1 MENLPGPKVNQP
13 LADKTT
19 AQPPSQKPNF
29 ISWHYGV
36 SLPEFIN
43 NKIRQIQE
51 TPKTF
56 NVASILK
63 NFFAPYRRL
72 SIEGKEKKFGVSGL
86 FDKITFNLTSIFV
99 GASVRTVLLL
109 TWILTTILLVP
120 VNAVLIIAWAAIP
133 VFSLPRYLE
142 FTKNTLFEQDFGD
155 SATFLTKI
163 TGTDF
168 YRLLYIFFDEKL
180 TDAIKQI
187 SALENVVITSGQ
199 KLPQI
204 LMTLANN
211 YPAAKSYFD
220 QKNIKAKDFEIL
232 VNHIA
237 HYLERPKGGIGTF
250 ARSLSFG
257 YTNNLDKFCTE
268 LTSQNL
274 PPPSKKQLL
283 LRIEKVILRPSANNV
298 LLVGEPGVGRH
309 TALTSLASAIQ
320 REEMPN
326 LKERRVMLLDA
337 VALLGTGE
345 NINEAKT
352 NFEAILAEAKHAGNV
367 ILAIDAIDQ
376 VVSAQE
382 GRIDL
387 TDVLSTILTD
397 NTLPIIGITTLDD
410 FNRFV
415 RPNGLIFKLFEKID
429 VEEPAREETIDV
441 VISKALELSKTE
453 NIKINFEAILEIV
466 DKSEKLIAYRN
477 QPEKSIV
484 LLGDCVNKINSQKQ
498 NVITRDT
505 VSEVLKQQTKVPV
518 GEITKDESTKLKD
531 LERILHLRI
540 VGQDEAIVQIAKAMR
555 RARAEIEAGN
565 RPIGSFLF
573 LGPTGVGKT
582 ETAKAL
588 AETYFG
594 AEDSMVR
601 LDMSE
606 YQGGDSLK
614 RLIGDS
620 QSRTSGNLSS
630 LIAQNPF
637 SLLLV
642 DEFEKADTDVQNLFL
657 QILDE
662 GFMTDAL
669 GKKVNFD
676 NVIIIA
682 TSNAAAEYIREEIQK
697 NVLGDDLQKGLVEY
711 VLKQKLFSPE
721 LINRFDGVVVY
732 RPLSDTEIVAVT
744 KLMLQRLAKELK
756 ESKNIILEITDDLAS
771 QIAKSGFD
779 AQFGA
784 RPIRRLIAN
793 KLEDGI
799 AKMIIDGSAKS
810 GTTIPS
816 AMLLKFLA

>member
-1 MENLPGPKVNQP
+1 MADLP
-13 LADKTT
+13 
-19 AQPPSQKPNF
+19 AQTSPQQQLQKPNF
-29 ISWHYGV
+29 ISWHYAV
-36 SLPEFIN
+36 SLPEFVQ
-43 NKIRQIQE
+43 NKIKQIRQ

-56 NVASILK
+56 NVSSILK

-72 SIEGKEKKFGVSGL
+72 SVEGKEKKFGASGF
-86 FDKITFNLTSIFV
+86 FDKLTFNLTSIFV
-99 GASVRTVLLL
+99 GASVRTVLLIA
-109 TWILTTILLVP
+109 WILTTILLVP
-120 VNAVLIIAWAAIP
+120 INAILILAWAAIP
-133 VFSLPRYLE
+133 VFSYPKYLE
-142 FTKNTLFEQDFGD
+142 FTNNTLFEGDFKSQQDFLKKLQD
-155 SATFLTKI
+155 
-163 TGTDF
+163 TDF
-168 YRLLYIFFDEKL
+168 FRLLYIFFDEKL
-180 TDAIKQI
+180 TETFKQI
-187 SALENVVITSGQ
+187 SDLQRLGLETGQSLDVI
-199 KLPQI
+199 L
-204 LMTLANN
+204 LTLYQNFPPVKN
-211 YPAAKSYFD
+211 YLD

-232 VNHIA
+232 VNHLA
-237 HYLERPKGGIGTF
+237 HYQKKQHAAFGTLGK
-250 ARSLSFG
+250 SLSFG

-268 LTSQNL
+268 LTAKNL
-274 PPPSKKQLL
+274 PPPQKQQLL
-283 LRIEKVILRPSANNV
+283 LRIEKVILRPSANNI

-320 REEMPN
+320 KEQMPN
-326 LKERRVMLLDA
+326 LAERRVMLLDA
-337 VALLGTGE
+337 VALLGTGG

-376 VVSAQE
+376 IVSAQE
-382 GRIDL
+382 SRIDL
-387 TDVLSTILTD
+387 TDVLAAVLTD

-429 VEEPAREETIDV
+429 VEEPSREETIDV
-441 VISKALELSKTE
+441 VISKALEIVKE
-453 NIKINFEAILEIV
+453 KNIKIDFDAILEIV
-466 DKSEKLIAYRN
+466 DKSTKLIAYRN

-484 LLGDCVNKINSQKQ
+484 LLGDALNQIRSQNQ
-498 NVITRDT
+498 NVITKDT
-505 VSEVLKQQTKVPV
+505 ISEVLKTQTKVPV
-518 GEITKDESTKLKD
+518 GRITKDESAKLKD
-531 LERILHLRI
+531 LEKILHQRI
-540 VGQDEAIVQIAKAMR
+540 VGQDEAIVEIAKAMR
-555 RARAEIEAGN
+555 RARAEIEQGT
-565 RPIGSFLF
+565 RPTGSFLF

-606 YQGGDSLK
+606 YQGADSLK

-642 DEFEKADTDVQNLFL
+642 DEFEKADNNVQNLFL

-662 GFMTDAL
+662 GIMTDAL
-669 GKKVNFD
+669 GKKVNFG

-697 NVLGDDLQKGLVEY
+697 GVLGDNLQKGLVEY

-732 RPLSDTEIVAVT
+732 RPLTDDQAIAVT
-744 KLMLQRLAKELK
+744 KLMLLRLAKELK
-756 ESKNIILEITDDLAS
+756 ESKNLTLEITDDLAA

-784 RPIRRLIAN
+784 RPIRRLIAD

-799 AKMIIDGSAKS
+799 AKIIIDGSAKG
-810 GTTIPS
+810 GTTIP
-816 AMLLKFLA
+816 AAELLEFLS

>member
-1 MENLPGPKVNQP
+1 MADLPSQQSNQAA
-13 LADKTT
+13 L
-19 AQPPSQKPNF
+19 QKPNF
-29 ISWHYGV
+29 ILWHYAV
-36 SLPEFIN
+36 SLPEFVN
-43 NKIRQIQE
+43 SKIKQILE

-56 NVASILK
+56 NVTAILK
-63 NFFAPYRRL
+63 NFLAPYRRL
-72 SIEGKEKKFGVSGL
+72 TIEGKEKKFGASGF
-86 FDKITFNLTSIFV
+86 FDKLTFNLTSIFV
-99 GASVRTVLLL
+99 GASVRTVLLIA
-109 TWILTTILLVP
+109 WILTTILLVP
-120 VNAVLIIAWAAIP
+120 INAFLILLWAAIP
-133 VFSLPRYLE
+133 FLSLSKYLE
-142 FTKNTLFEQDFGD
+142 FTKNTLFDNDFK
-155 SATFLTKI
+155 SQEAFMKKLQE
-163 TGTDF
+163 TDF
-168 YRLLYIFFDEKL
+168 FRLLYIFFNEKL
-180 TDAIKQI
+180 IDAFKQI
-187 SALENVVITSGQ
+187 PPFSSLGIKSGQ
-199 KLPQI
+199 KIPQI
-204 LMTLANN
+204 LMTLAANAPPVKT
-211 YPAAKSYFD
+211 YLD

-232 VNHIA
+232 INHLT
-237 HYLERPKGGIGTF
+237 HYQNKPHAAFGTLGK
-250 ARSLSFG
+250 SLSFG
-257 YTNNLDKFCTE
+257 YTNNLDKFCIE
-268 LTSQNL
+268 LTAKNL
-274 PPPSKKQLL
+274 PPPQKQQLL

-309 TALTSLASAIQ
+309 TTLTSLASAIQ
-320 REEMPN
+320 QELMPN

-367 ILAIDAIDQ
+367 ILAIDAVDQ

-415 RPNGLIFKLFEKID
+415 RPNGLVFKLFEKID
-429 VEEPAREETIDV
+429 VEEPPREETIDV

-484 LLGDCVNKINSQKQ
+484 LLNDAVNQIHSQKQ
-498 NVITRDT
+498 NVISKET

-518 GEITKDESTKLKD
+518 GEIDKDESTKLKD
-531 LERILHLRI
+531 LEKILHQRI
-540 VGQDEAIVQIAKAMR
+540 VGQDEAIVEIAKAMR
-555 RARAEIEAGN
+555 RARAEIEQGN

-594 AEDSMVR
+594 AEDRMVR

-606 YQGGDSLK
+606 YQGEDSLK

-669 GKKVNFD
+669 DKKVNFD

-697 NVLGDDLQKGLVEY
+697 NVLGDNLQKGLVEY

-732 RPLSDTEIVAVT
+732 RPLTDDQAIAIT
-744 KLMLQRLAKELK
+744 KLMLLRLAKELK
-756 ESKNIILEITDDLAS
+756 ESKNITLEISDDLAA

-784 RPIRRLIAN
+784 RPIRRLIAD

-810 GTTIPS
+810 GTTIP
-816 AMLLKFLA
+816 AATLLKFLS

>member
-1 MENLPGPKVNQP
+1 MENLPTQ
-13 LADKTT
+13 TT
-19 AQPPSQKPNF
+19 AQLPPQKPNF
-29 ISWHYGV
+29 ISWHYAV
-36 SLPEFIN
+36 SLPEFVQ
-43 NKIRQIQE
+43 NKIKQIQE

-56 NVASILK
+56 NVAAILK

-99 GASVRTVLLL
+99 GASVRTVLLIA
-109 TWILTTILLVP
+109 WILITILLVP
-120 VNAVLIIAWAAIP
+120 INAFLILVWAAIP
-133 VFSLPRYLE
+133 FFSFAKYLD
-142 FTKNTLFEQDFGD
+142 FTRNTLFDEDFKEPRV
-155 SATFLTKI
+155 FLEKLKD
-163 TGTDF
+163 TDF
-168 YRLLYIFFDEKL
+168 FRLLYIFFDEKL
-180 TDAIKQI
+180 IEALLQTSNLQNLQI
-187 SALENVVITSGQ
+187 TPGQ
-199 KLPQI
+199 KNSQI
-204 LMTLANN
+204 ISTLCTKA
-211 YPAAKSYFD
+211 PAVKTYFD
-220 QKNIKAKDFEIL
+220 QKNIKAQDLKIL
-232 VNHIA
+232 LLHIDQ
-237 HYLERPKGGIGTF
+237 YLERPKAQLGTF
-250 ARSLSFG
+250 AKSLSFG

-268 LTSQNL
+268 LTAQNL
-274 PPPSKKQLL
+274 PRPSNQKLL
-283 LRIEKVILRPSANNV
+283 LRIEKVILRLSANNV

-309 TALTSLASAIQ
+309 TALISLASAIQ
-320 REEMPN
+320 KEQMPN

-337 VALLGTGE
+337 VALLGTGT
-345 NINEAKT
+345 NINETKT

-376 VVSAQE
+376 VVTAQE

-477 QPEKSIV
+477 QPEKSVV
-484 LLGDCVNKINSQKQ
+484 LLGDCVNQIRSQNQ
-498 NVITRDT
+498 NVITRET

-518 GEITKDESTKLKD
+518 GQITKDEGTKLKD
-531 LERILHLRI
+531 LEKILHIRI
-540 VGQDEAIVQIAKAMR
+540 VGQDEAIIQIAKAMR

-594 AEDSMVR
+594 AEDRMVR

-606 YQGGDSLK
+606 YQGEDSLK

-620 QSRTSGNLSS
+620 ESRTSGNLSS

-669 GKKVNFD
+669 SKKVNFD

-697 NVLGDDLQKGLVEY
+697 GVLGDNLQKVLVEY

-732 RPLSDTEIVAVT
+732 HPLSNDQAIAVT
-744 KLMLQRLAKELK
+744 KLMLWRLAKQLRD
-756 ESKNIILEITDDLAS
+756 SKNITLEITDDLAT
-771 QIAKSGFD
+771 QIARSGFD

-784 RPIRRLIAN
+784 RPIRRLIAD

-799 AKMIIDGSAKS
+799 AKMIIEGSAKS

-816 AMLLKFLA
+816 ATLLKFLA

>member
-1 MENLPGPKVNQP
+1 MADLPVQ
-13 LADKTT
+13 T
-19 AQPPSQKPNF
+19 AASAPSQKPDF
-29 ISWHYGV
+29 ISWHYAV

-43 NKIRQIQE
+43 NKIKQILE

-56 NVASILK
+56 NVAAILK
-63 NFFAPYRRL
+63 NFFSPYRRL

-99 GASVRTVLLL
+99 GASVRIVLLIA
-109 TWILTTILLVP
+109 WILTTILLVP
-120 VNAVLIIAWAAIP
+120 INAILVLAWAAIP
-133 VFSLPRYLE
+133 VFSIPRYLE
-142 FTKNTLFEQDFGD
+142 FTKNTLFEEDFK
-155 SATFLTKI
+155 SQETFLKKLI
-163 TGTDF
+163 DTDF
-168 YRLLYIFFDEKL
+168 FRLLYIFFDEKL
-180 TDAIKQI
+180 IEAFKQI
-187 SALENVVITSGQ
+187 PAFSSLGIKSGQ
-199 KLPQI
+199 KISQI
-204 LMTLANN
+204 LMTFAANA
-211 YPAAKSYFD
+211 PAVKTYLD

-232 VNHIA
+232 VNHLA
-237 HYLERPKGGIGTF
+237 HYQNKPRAAFGTLGK
-250 ARSLSFG
+250 SLSFG
-257 YTNNLDKFCTE
+257 YTNNLDKFCVE
-268 LTSQNL
+268 LTAKNL
-274 PPPSKKQLL
+274 PPPQKQQIL
-283 LRIEKVILRPSANNV
+283 LRIEKVILRPSTNNV

-320 REEMPN
+320 QELMPN
-326 LKERRVMLLDA
+326 LKDRRVMLLDA

-345 NINEAKT
+345 NVSGAKT

-382 GRIDL
+382 SRVDL

-415 RPNGLIFKLFEKID
+415 RPNGIIFKLFEKID
-429 VEEPAREETIDV
+429 VEEPPREETIDV
-441 VISKALELSKTE
+441 VISKALELSKQE

-484 LLGDCVNKINSQKQ
+484 LLNDAVNQIRSQKQ
-498 NVITRDT
+498 SVITKDT

-518 GEITKDESTKLKD
+518 GEIGKDESAKLKD
-531 LERILHLRI
+531 LEKILHQRI
-540 VGQDEAIVQIAKAMR
+540 VGQDEAIVEIAKAMR

-642 DEFEKADTDVQNLFL
+642 DEFEKADPDVQNLFL

-697 NVLGDDLQKGLVEY
+697 NVLGDNLQKGLVEY
-711 VLKQKLFSPE
+711 VLKQKFFSPE

-732 RPLSDTEIVAVT
+732 RPLSSDQAVEVT
-744 KLMLQRLAKELK
+744 KLMLLRLAKELK
-756 ESKNIILEITDDLAS
+756 ESKNITLEISDDLAS

-784 RPIRRLIAN
+784 RPIRRLIAD

-810 GTTIPS
+810 GATIPS
-816 AMLLKFLA
+816 AMLLKFLS

>member
-1 MENLPGPKVNQP
+1 MDNLPTQP
-13 LADKTT
+13 IS
-19 AQPPSQKPNF
+19 QPPPQKPNF
-29 ISWHYGV
+29 ISWHYAV
-36 SLPEFIN
+36 SLPEFIQSRI
-43 NKIRQIQE
+43 KQIQE

-56 NVASILK
+56 NVTNILK
-63 NFFAPYRRL
+63 NFFSPYRRL
-72 SIEGKEKKFGVSGL
+72 SIEGKDKKFGASGF
-86 FDKITFNLTSIFV
+86 FDRITFNLTSIFV
-99 GASVRTVLLL
+99 GASVRTVLLIA
-109 TWILTTILLVP
+109 WILISILLVP
-120 VNAVLIIAWAAIP
+120 INAILILFWA
-133 VFSLPRYLE
+133 VFPLLSYPKYLE
-142 FTKNTLFEQDFGD
+142 VTKNTLFEADFKD
-155 SATFLTKI
+155 SATFLKKLPQ
-163 TGTDF
+163 TDF
-168 YRLLYIFFDEKL
+168 FRLLAIFFDEELIAAFKQFPEPASLGIKAGQNLSEILL
-180 TDAIKQI
+180 TLSKNFPPIKTY
-187 SALENVVITSGQ
+187 L
-199 KLPQI
+199 
-204 LMTLANN
+204 
-211 YPAAKSYFD
+211 D
-220 QKNIKAKDFEIL
+220 QKNIKFKDFEIL
-232 VNHIA
+232 INHIA
-237 HYLERPKGGIGTF
+237 NFRQKPKAALGTLGK
-250 ARSLSFG
+250 SLSFG

-268 LTSQNL
+268 LTAKNL
-274 PPPSKKQLL
+274 PPPQKQQLL
-283 LRIEKVILRPSANNV
+283 LRIEKVILRPSANNI

-320 REEMPN
+320 KEQMPN
-326 LKERRVMLLDA
+326 LAERRVMLLDA
-337 VALLGTGE
+337 VALLGTGG

-376 VVSAQE
+376 IVSAQE
-382 GRIDL
+382 SRIDL
-387 TDVLSTILTD
+387 TDVLAAVLTD

-429 VEEPAREETIDV
+429 VEEPSREETIDV
-441 VISKALELSKTE
+441 VISKALELSKQE

-466 DKSEKLIAYRN
+466 DKSTKLIAYRN
-477 QPEKSIV
+477 QPEKSVV
-484 LLGDCVNKINSQKQ
+484 LLGDCVNQIRSQKQ
-498 NVITRDT
+498 NVISEET
-505 VSEVLKQQTKVPV
+505 VSEVLKSQTKVPV

-531 LERILHLRI
+531 LEKILHQRI
-540 VGQDEAIVQIAKAMR
+540 VGQDEAIVEIAKAMR
-555 RARAEIEAGN
+555 RARAEIEQGN

-588 AETYFG
+588 AEKYFG

-606 YQGGDSLK
+606 YQGADSLK

-642 DEFEKADTDVQNLFL
+642 DEFEKADSDVQNLFL

-669 GKKVNFD
+669 SKKVNFD

-697 NVLGDDLQKGLVEY
+697 GVLGDNLQKVLVEY

-732 RPLSDTEIVAVT
+732 HPLTDDQAIAVT
-744 KLMLQRLAKELK
+744 KLMLLRLAKELK
-756 ESKNIILEITDDLAS
+756 ESKNIILEISDDLAAR
-771 QIAKSGFD
+771 IAKSGFD

-784 RPIRRLIAN
+784 RPIRRLIAD

-799 AKMIIDGSAKS
+799 AKLIIEGSAKS

-816 AMLLKFLA
+816 AMLLKFLS

>member
-1 MENLPGPKVNQP
+1 M
-13 LADKTT
+13 
-19 AQPPSQKPNF
+19 
-29 ISWHYGV
+29 
-36 SLPEFIN
+36 
-43 NKIRQIQE
+43 
-51 TPKTF
+51 
-56 NVASILK
+56 
-63 NFFAPYRRL
+63 
-72 SIEGKEKKFGVSGL
+72 EGKEKKFGASGF
-86 FDKITFNLTSIFV
+86 FDKLTFNLTSIFV

-109 TWILTTILLVP
+109 VWILTSILLVP
-120 VNAVLIIAWAAIP
+120 VNAVLILAWAAIP
-133 VFSLPRYLE
+133 IFSLPKYLQ
-142 FTKNTLFEQDFGD
+142 FAKNTLFDEDFKSQEIFLKKLQD
-155 SATFLTKI
+155 
-163 TGTDF
+163 TDF
-168 YRLLYIFFDEKL
+168 FRLLYIFFDEKL
-180 TDAIKQI
+180 IDAFKQI
-187 SALENVVITSGQ
+187 SDLQSLGIKAGQ
-199 KLPQI
+199 SLAQI
-204 LMTLANN
+204 LLTLSQNFPPAKN
-211 YPAAKSYFD
+211 YLD

-237 HYLERPKGGIGTF
+237 HYLERPKTGIGTF
-250 ARSLSFG
+250 SKSLSFG

-268 LTSQNL
+268 LTAKNL
-274 PPPSKKQLL
+274 PPPQKQQLL

-320 REEMPN
+320 KELMPN

-337 VALLGTGE
+337 VALLGTGG

-376 VVSAQE
+376 VVSE
-382 GRIDL
+382 SESRLDL

-397 NTLPIIGITTLDD
+397 NTLPVIGITTLED
-410 FNRFV
+410 FNRYV
-415 RPNGLIFKLFEKID
+415 RPNATIFKLFEKID
-429 VEEPAREETIDV
+429 VEEPSREETIDV
-441 VISKALELSKTE
+441 VISKALEIAKEE
-453 NIKINFEAILEIV
+453 NIKISFEAILEIV
-466 DKSEKLIAYRN
+466 DKSTKLIAYRN

-484 LLGDCVNKINSQKQ
+484 LLNDAVNQIRSQNQ
-498 NVITRDT
+498 NVISKDT

-518 GEITKDESTKLKD
+518 GQITKDEAAKLKD
-531 LERILHLRI
+531 LEKILHQRI
-540 VGQDEAIVQIAKAMR
+540 VGQNEAIVEIAKAMR

-594 AEDSMVR
+594 AEDRMVR

-606 YQGGDSLK
+606 YQGADSLK

-669 GKKVNFD
+669 GKKVSFD

-682 TSNAAAEYIREEIQK
+682 TSNAAAEYVREQIQK
-697 NVLGDDLQKGLVEY
+697 GSQGPSLQKGLVEY

-732 RPLSDTEIVAVT
+732 HPLSSDQAVAVT
-744 KLMLQRLAKELK
+744 KLMLLRLAKQLK
-756 ESKNIILEITDDLAS
+756 DSKNIILEITDDLAS
-771 QIAKSGFD
+771 QIAKAGFD
-779 AQFGA
+779 PQFGA
-784 RPIRRLIAN
+784 RPIRRLIAD

-799 AKMIIDGSAKS
+799 AKMIIEGSAKN
-810 GTTIPS
+810 GTTIP
-816 AMLLKFLA
+816 AATLVKFLA